1 MNINS
6 ANTQNINQIQNLDTV
21 ATGNDANDA
30 NKVGVLEKGIN
41 TNEHE
46 VSISKTGQIGS
57 YIANL
62 PEEQQQEIKGYLQSI
77 REAQSNGSF
86 DLQTSIDNAPEAF
99 NNLLSQLNISG
110 EEVLGNTPDMQPK
123 NLSKLS
129 SEHGQAAGISVY
141 ADVAAQS
148 KINS

>member
-46 VSISKTGQIGS
+46 VSISRRVKLVLILLIYQKNSNKRLKGI
-57 YIANL
+57 YNL
-62 PEEQQQEIKGYLQSI
+62 
-77 REAQSNGSF
+77 
-86 DLQTSIDNAPEAF
+86 
-99 NNLLSQLNISG
+99 
-110 EEVLGNTPDMQPK
+110 
-123 NLSKLS
+123 
-129 SEHGQAAGISVY
+129 
-141 ADVAAQS
+141 
-148 KINS
+148 